1 MADHSADNKRII
13 KNTLLL
19 YVRTFATMAVGLY
32 TSRLTLQLLGVDN
45 YGIYNVV
52 GGFVSLFSLINGSL
66 TSASSRFITFTLGTN
81 NLEESKRV
89 FSSVFNIHAILALII
104 LILAETIG
112 IWFLQ
117 NQMEIPNGR
126 EDAAMVVFQCSLI
139 TFLLGLMLV
148 PYNASIVAHE
158 KMGAFAWLSIFDVI
172 SKLVLVS
179 CLYFVSSDRLI
190 FYAIFNLISSLL
202 VQLLHWIYCKRKF
215 EECVWNPKNQS
226 NQFKKMLSF
235 AGWNFIGSSS
245 ALLSGHGVNLLYN
258 IFFGVVANAS
268 MGVANQVLGWV
279 TRFVYGFTSAINP
292 QITKS
297 YASGDLNYM
306 HQLICKGSKFSY
318 FLMFTFAF
326 PLLVEA
332 DTLLSVWLA
341 EVPTYAPL
349 FTQLVIIN
357 ALFGILSNTFITAQ
371 LATGDIKKY
380 QIVVGG
386 VQMLIVP
393 LSYLAFKL
401 GTDIYAALTIT
412 IIITIINTLL
422 RSAFLRKSI
431 QFQISYLMQNIVSP
445 VAKVSVLG
453 AIIPVL
459 LHLTIQ
465 NNWLRLSS
473 VIVLG
478 VISSLISI
486 YCVGLAYEERRFV
499 IGKIKSIIPFL
510 CK

>member
-1 MADHSADNKRII
+1 
-13 KNTLLL
+13 
-19 YVRTFATMAVGLY
+19 MAVGLY

-81 NLEESKRV
+81 DIEESKRV
-89 FSSVFNIHAILALII
+89 FSSVFNIHAILAIII
-104 LILAETIG
+104 LLLAETVG

-117 NQMEIPNGR
+117 NQMDIPSGR
-126 EDAAMVVFQCSLI
+126 EDAAMIVFQCSLAS
-139 TFLLGLMLV
+139 FLLGLMLV

-158 KMGAFAWLSIFDVI
+158 KMGAFAWLSIFDVV

-179 CLYFVSSDRLI
+179 ILYFVSSDRLI
-190 FYAIFNLISSLL
+190 FYAIFNLISAGL
-202 VQLLHWIYCKRKF
+202 VQFLHWIYCKRKF
-215 EECVWNPKNQS
+215 NECVWEPKNQS
-226 NQFKKMLSF
+226 NQFKKMLTF

-245 ALLSGHGVNLLYN
+245 AMLSGHGVNLLYN
-258 IFFGVVANAS
+258 VFYGVVANAS
-268 MGVANQVLGWV
+268 IGVANQVLSWV

-297 YASGDLNYM
+297 FAAGDLNYM
-306 HQLICKGSKFSY
+306 HQLICKGSRFSY

-326 PLLVEA
+326 PLLVESN
-332 DTLLSVWLA
+332 TLLNVWLA
-341 EVPTYAPL
+341 EVPAYAPA

-357 ALFGILSNTFITAQ
+357 ALLGIISNTFITAQ
-371 LATGDIKKY
+371 LATGNIKKY

-412 IIITIINTLL
+412 IIITITNNCL
-422 RSAFLRKSI
+422 RASFLRKSI
-431 QFQISYLMQNIVSP
+431 LIKTRYLLQHIVYP
-445 VAKVSVLG
+445 VAKVSLCG
-453 AIIPVL
+453 AIVPIL
-459 LHLTIQ
+459 LHLVIQ
-465 NNWLRLSS
+465 NTWLRLSS
-473 VIVLG
+473 VLIFGAL
-478 VISSLISI
+478 SSLITV
-486 YCVGLAYEERRFV
+486 YCIGLVDEERHFV
-499 IGKIKSIIPFL
+499 INKIKRFIPF
-510 CK
+510 KR